1 MSSVRS
7 GDLEESD
14 RPLVPVG
21 ADLSDM
27 CERAGGGGVM
37 SVKIEVEF
45 YCDNGGCK
53 KACLLDGEICPFLKI
68 KPKRIIEEVQKE

>member
-1 MSSVRS
+1 VRS
-7 GDLEESD
+7 GDLEESNCSV
-14 RPLVPVG
+14 VPMG
-21 ADLSDM
+21 ASLPSM
-27 CERAGGGGVM
+27 RERAGGGGVM

-68 KPKRIIEEVQKE
+68 KPKRIIEEVEE